1 MRTCAIASDSAKGIT
16 TVAYFQHLLE
26 FGLAEGIVVQTAA
39 AGSDEPE
46 RPVVVTAPPERVD
59 LFDIDSGER
68 LR

>member
-1 MRTCAIASDSAKGIT
+1 
-16 TVAYFQHLLE
+16 VAYFQHLLE